1 MFGRFMPQEGR
12 FFEYFNAHAEHVV
25 KAAHE
30 LNALMAN
37 PDEAAAH
44 VAAIDVLETAAD
56 KITYDTIALLHKT
69 FITPFDREAIHGL
82 INSMDD
88 IIDGIQ
94 DVAELLS
101 LYNIRRLTPDT
112 QQLAQLSVSCCDRMK
127 SSITLLGL
135 MKKTNNSADIM
146 ATCREID
153 QLESDCDRVMRSAI
167 SRLFRDERDALQVMK
182 MKSIYEGLEKISD
195 CCEDVS
201 KIIEGIVL
209 ENA

>member
-12 FFEYFNAHAEHVV
+12 FFEYFNAHAELVAN
-25 KAAHE
+25 AAHE
-30 LNALMAN
+30 LNALMSGV
-37 PDEAAAH
+37 DDTAAR
-44 VAAIDVLETAAD
+44 VAAIDVLEAAAD
-56 KITYDTIALLHKT
+56 KITYNTVALLHKT

-88 IIDGIQ
+88 IIDCIQ
-94 DVAELLS
+94 EAAEMIS
-101 LYNIRRLTPDT
+101 LYNIRRLAPDT
-112 QQLAQLSVSCCDRMK
+112 QQLAQLSLSCCERVRFAVK
-127 SSITLLGL
+127 LLGD
-135 MKKTNNSADIM
+135 MKNADAMM

-153 QLESDCDRVMRSAI
+153 QLEIDCDRVMRSAI

-182 MKSIYEGLEKISD
+182 MKSVYKSLEKISD
-195 CCEDVS
+195 SCEDVS

>member
-1 MFGRFMPQEGR
+1 MPQEGR

-25 KAAHE
+25 NAARE
-30 LNALMAN
+30 LAALMSN
-37 PDEAAAH
+37 PEETAAR

-56 KITYDTIALLHKT
+56 RITHETVALLHKT

-94 DVAELLS
+94 DVAELIS
-101 LYNIRRLTPDT
+101 LYNIHRLTPDT
-112 QQLAQLSVSCCDRMK
+112 QQLAQLSVSCCERVK
-127 SSITLLGL
+127 STVKLLGD
-135 MKKTNNSADIM
+135 MKRTNNANDMM

-153 QLESDCDRVMRSAI
+153 VLESDCDRVMRSAI

-195 CCEDVS
+195 NCEAVS